1 MKKLTI
7 AIAGMGLIGGS
18 LGLAIK
24 KRTAHTVIGIDCDK
38 GVLDAVLQKGAADK
52 TGAEHLPKA
61 GLLILALSPAD
72 CLRFL
77 ESHVKLLSPGTIVT
91 DVCGVKREAVK
102 TLAPICKEHRLTFVG
117 GHPMAGR
124 EKSGFAHA
132 DPDLFEGAYYIL
144 TPESPAPDRAT
155 KNAIGILKELALSI
169 GCKGVTIATPEQHD
183 RIIAFTSQLP
193 HVLAGAYVKSPQCP
207 EHHGFSAGSYRDVS
221 RVATVDERLW
231 AQLFIFNSDNI
242 CAEIDTLIAN
252 LKACRDAIA
261 LRDYE
266 RLEQILREGRLRKES
281 VAD

>member
-1 MKKLTI
+1 
-7 AIAGMGLIGGS
+7 
-18 LGLAIK
+18 
-24 KRTAHTVIGIDCDK
+24 
-38 GVLDAVLQKGAADK
+38 
-52 TGAEHLPKA
+52 
-61 GLLILALSPAD
+61 
-72 CLRFL
+72 
-77 ESHVKLLSPGTIVT
+77 
-91 DVCGVKREAVK
+91 
-102 TLAPICKEHRLTFVG
+102 
-117 GHPMAGR
+117 MAGR

-144 TPESPAPDRAT
+144 TPECPSPDRDT

-169 GCKGVTIATPEQHD
+169 GCRGVTIATPEQHD

-261 LRDYE
+261 LRDYQ